1 MTMIYHLTLESL
13 IELPHPAT
21 KLIVGQYFWIHPSR
35 RSWAWLV
42 VGSFYDSEA
51 RELWHIEIFIG
62 YRDNATTEFAESL
75 TSDAS
80 NATDEGDEY
89 FRDNIEAQL
98 NLNNFPNEY
107 NGTELQG
114 EVLDNFFTHIV
125 HYSGDYTDYTPAF
138 TPIMAAQTFGNG
150 WHPQFGPDQ
159 TANANANPSF
169 GNVVPGVVYTG
180 SSGYSYLPN
189 QGISGLP
196 GGVVPGPNNQAP
208 VYVIP
213 QNGYNHPVPVF
224 PSQGPRLPN
233 PHPVVNLDAPALNLN
248 NSTGGVGCEPGYNY
262 FFPPEHTKLHV
273 VKSSTAPWRLPEG
286 MSMNFGA
293 YHVPVNTTLAEL
305 LVGFGALNPCPK
317 KNKVTEVIQGGNGK
331 WYRGVTFSGDS
342 ESMTKTLRDLGW
354 DRSRTGR
361 TGEKPV
367 IWLWITKD

>member
-1 MTMIYHLTLESL
+1 MQLRSQAPV
-13 IELPHPAT
+13 ELPYPAT
-21 KLIVGQYFWIHPSR
+21 KLVVGQYFWIHPSR

-42 VGSFYDSEA
+42 VGSFYDSDDC
-51 RELWHIEIFIG
+51 ELWHIEILIG
-62 YRDNATTEFAESL
+62 CRDNTTPELAESL
-75 TSDAS
+75 IFNESYATETSPI
-80 NATDEGDEY
+80 DEDDEY
-89 FRDNIEAQL
+89 FRDIEAEFDFGSVSGEH
-98 NLNNFPNEY
+98 ND
-107 NGTELQG
+107 TELQRQ
-114 EVLDNFFTHIV
+114 LLNRIFTPAV
-125 HYSGDYTDYTPAF
+125 DYSGEYTHYTHTF
-138 TPIMAAQTFGNG
+138 TPVMASQAFGNG

-159 TANANANPSF
+159 AGNPNASPSF
-169 GNVVPGVVYTG
+169 GNVVPGVVYAG
-180 SSGYSYLPN
+180 SSGYSYVPN
-189 QGISGLP
+189 QGVS
-196 GGVVPGPNNQAP
+196 GPNTQAP

-213 QNGYNHPVPVF
+213 QNGYNHPIPVF

-331 WYRGVTFSGDS
+331 WYRGVTFSGDN
-342 ESMTKTLRDLGW
+342 EANMAKTLKDLGW
-354 DRSRTGR
+354 DCSRTGR

>member
-1 MTMIYHLTLESL
+1 MAET
-13 IELPHPAT
+13 
-21 KLIVGQYFWIHPSR
+21 
-35 RSWAWLV
+35 
-42 VGSFYDSEA
+42 
-51 RELWHIEIFIG
+51 
-62 YRDNATTEFAESL
+62 FAI
-75 TSDAS
+75 
-80 NATDEGDEY
+80 DEGDQY
-89 FRDNIEAQL
+89 IETQL
-98 NLNNFPNEY
+98 NFNNFPNEY
-107 NGTELQG
+107 NGTELQ
-114 EVLDNFFTHIV
+114 EEALNNFFTHIA
-125 HYSGDYTDYTPAF
+125 HYPGHYTHYTPAF
-138 TPIMAAQTFGNG
+138 TPIMASQTFGNG
-150 WHPQFGPDQ
+150 WHPQFGSDQ
-159 TANANANPSF
+159 TPNANASPSF
-169 GNVVPGVVYTG
+169 GNIVPGIVYTG
-180 SSGYSYLPN
+180 SSGYNYQPS
-189 QGISGLP
+189 Q

-293 YHVPVNTTLAEL
+293 YHVPVNTTLAQL
-305 LVGFGALNPCPK
+305 LEGFGALNPLPK

-331 WYRGVTFSGDS
+331 WYRGVTFSGDDG
-342 ESMTKTLRDLGW
+342 ESMAKTLRDLGW